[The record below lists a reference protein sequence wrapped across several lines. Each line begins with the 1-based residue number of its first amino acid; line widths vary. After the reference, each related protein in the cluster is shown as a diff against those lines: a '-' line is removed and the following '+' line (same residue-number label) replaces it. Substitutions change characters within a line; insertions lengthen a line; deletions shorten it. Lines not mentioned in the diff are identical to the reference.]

1 MYRWDRR
8 IPQSKLEQI
17 MQTIEECIMLF
28 VAVFP
33 FGLSVLSYQNEL
45 GEGPVIGLTTVASFA
60 IGCILS
66 VIILL
71 TSHFG
76 MARQIG
82 EIVDKV
88 DRLTP
93 KLDVPYIFSSL
104 DEVISQLDD
113 QNPAQIDA
121 AKQTLRELK
130 NQLSDSLP
138 QETWLN
144 R

>member
-33 FGLSVLSYQNEL
+33 FALSVLRYQNEL

-60 IGCILS
+60 SGCILS

-93 KLDVPYIFSSL
+93 KLDAPYIFSSL

>member
-28 VAVFP
+28 VADLP
-33 FGLSVLSYQNEL
+33 FGLSILSYKNEL
-45 GEGPVIGLTTVASFA
+45 GEGPVVGLTTFASLA

-66 VIILL
+66 VIMLL

-76 MARQIG
+76 VARQIE

-104 DEVISQLDD
+104 DEVISQLED
-113 QNPAQIDA
+113 QNPAQVDA
-121 AKQTLRELK
+121 AKQTLRKLK
-130 NQLSDSLP
+130 NHVSDSLP